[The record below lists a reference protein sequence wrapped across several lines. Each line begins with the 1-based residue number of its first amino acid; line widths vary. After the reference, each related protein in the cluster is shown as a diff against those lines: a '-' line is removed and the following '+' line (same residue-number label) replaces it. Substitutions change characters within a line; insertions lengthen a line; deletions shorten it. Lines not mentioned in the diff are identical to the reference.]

1 MLEEGSFCDPF
12 VHSMD
17 CGFVSVCANNVL
29 VEFCVL
35 LIQAATIHL
44 FVTFISHLETM
55 NAVAYKQLLWSA
67 KARIYTRKNF
77 LQK

>member
-1 MLEEGSFCDPF
+1 MILLYILWTAGLSVF
-12 VHSMD
+12 VQITCWLSSA
-17 CGFVSVCANNVL
+17 CS
-29 VEFCVL
+29 VL
-35 LIQAATIHL
+35 LIQAATKHL
-44 FVTFISHLETM
+44 FVTFISHLKTM